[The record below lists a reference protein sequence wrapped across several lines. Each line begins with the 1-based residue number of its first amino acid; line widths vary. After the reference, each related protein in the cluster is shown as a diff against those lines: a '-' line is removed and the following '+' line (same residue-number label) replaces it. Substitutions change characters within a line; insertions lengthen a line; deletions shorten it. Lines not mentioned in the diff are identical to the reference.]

1 MEREQLY
8 LAILNNLP
16 DGLYFVDT
24 KRRIQFWNKAAEKLT
39 GYRAEEIVGLACQ
52 ETQLNHIDEKGIPL
66 CDGQC
71 PLHHTMIDGEPRQ
84 AVVYLRHKDGYR
96 IPVCVKISPMY
107 EGGEIIGA
115 VEIFNRPTTTIYDDN
130 LIEELANA
138 STHDLMTML
147 PNRAYTQSYLEYMYE
162 AYKNTNNLFAVMFLD
177 IDNFSGFNNT
187 YGHDM
192 GDSVLLNIA
201 ESLRKN
207 MRKSDFVG
215 RWGGEEFLGVFE
227 VASLEEAEK
236 IGEKIRILIQNTEVI
251 HDENTVNV
259 TVSIGITLVE
269 PEDTPDSLIK
279 RADELMYESKK
290 KGKNCVTVK

>member
-1 MEREQLY
+1 
-8 LAILNNLP
+8 
-16 DGLYFVDT
+16 
-24 KRRIQFWNKAAEKLT
+24 
-39 GYRAEEIVGLACQ
+39 
-52 ETQLNHIDEKGIPL
+52 
-66 CDGQC
+66 
-71 PLHHTMIDGEPRQ
+71 
-84 AVVYLRHKDGYR
+84 
-96 IPVCVKISPMY
+96 
-107 EGGEIIGA
+107 
-115 VEIFNRPTTTIYDDN
+115 
-130 LIEELANA
+130 
-138 STHDLMTML
+138 
-147 PNRAYTQSYLEYMYE
+147 
-162 AYKNTNNLFAVMFLD
+162 MFLD

-187 YGHDM
+187 YGHDR

-227 VASLEEAEK
+227 VASLEEAAK